1 MPRREKQQP
10 ISKKFVVAA
19 LVVVSWFIYYL
30 TDTNDLK
37 KINSK
42 KTFDEMLEY
51 TNNRKPVR
59 DFNNS
64 IPISDT
70 NAVNIDLDAIKTV
83 PQNYNQ
89 PVIPQ
94 NEQTLQEMQPTITQQ
109 DKYNALLD
117 KLRMYPEK
125 SVGSVENIINQ
136 ILAYKGYYEG
146 TINLVVD
153 DTKKNNSVKG
163 SYIVAYFDFQKGNMH
178 INKDLL
184 YSVPREQIIAIIAHE
199 LDHFDKIACLCKAMG
214 SSNFEAKLR
223 ANNLNDFNFIFWQKA
238 SARANIE
245 NFDAKKYE
253 QALIRYIN
261 QNSID
266 LVSSYS
272 DFYRLSEHIRNPLE
286 ISAYE
291 VSDYI
296 LNYYK
301 QPSNDGPTYRLVE
314 KFNEVDWSIYNAI
327 RYNSIIENERIAFF
341 DYFFMK
347 AIARSHQKYQQ
358 VLDYC
363 INNANGDLTSFWL
376 SFEQDNMSFY
386 NKNAKI
392 TLSTYE
398 TMYNLLNQTNVYAK
412 SEINDKIICDAL
424 KYKINTLLSNIVYPN
439 ALKNIR
445 LATNAF
451 LQHIKRNNISLPDDE
466 LNYMLLLICMEND
479 LYRNNSSKDTS
490 LYYLKVPEEIK
501 NIYHIQDRKLLYK
514 YIYSN
519 AAFKKQLSE
528 RQNLTEQALLV
539 ELLDKT
545 RPNVKVQL

>member
-1 MPRREKQQP
+1 MPRKEKQQP

-19 LVVVSWFIYYL
+19 LVVISWFIYYL

-51 TNNRKPVR
+51 TNDRKVM
-59 DFNNS
+59 NNYNS
-64 IPISDT
+64 SSLLNDT
-70 NAVNIDLDAIKTV
+70 NNINIDLDAIKTV
-83 PQNYNQ
+83 PQSSDQ
-89 PVIPQ
+89 IVIPQ
-94 NEQTLQEMQPTITQQ
+94 NEQDNNEVNRTNTQQ

-125 SVGSVENIINQ
+125 SVSSVENIINQ

-146 TINLVVD
+146 TINLVID
-153 DTKKNNSVKG
+153 DSQKNNSVKG

-178 INKDLL
+178 INKNLL

-214 SSNFEAKLR
+214 ANNFEAKLR

-238 SARANIE
+238 STRANIE
-245 NFDAKKYE
+245 NFDEKKYE

-314 KFNEVDWSIYNAI
+314 KFNEVDWSVYNTI
-327 RYNSIIENERIAFF
+327 RDNSIIKDERIAFF

-358 VLDYC
+358 ALDYC
-363 INNANGDLTSFWL
+363 INNTNGDLTTFWL

-392 TLSTYE
+392 SLKTYE
-398 TMYNLLNQTNVYAK
+398 TMYNLLNQTNIFAK

-424 KYKINTLLSNIVYPN
+424 KFKINTLLSNIVYPN

-445 LATNAF
+445 LATKAF
-451 LQHIKRNNISLPDDE
+451 LQHIKRNNISVPEDE
-466 LNYMLLLICMEND
+466 LNYLLLLICMEND
-479 LYRNNSSKDTS
+479 LYKNNSEKDVS

-501 NIYHIQDRKLLYK
+501 NIYHFQDRKLLYK
-514 YIYSN
+514 YIYAN
-519 AAFKKQLSE
+519 AVFKKQLTE
-528 RQNLTEQALLV
+528 RQNLTEQALLI
-539 ELLDKT
+539 ELIDKT